1 MKGPL
6 YSGMRQTQP
15 KLECKLLSVVAPPSI
30 ISNLS
35 VSTRK
40 FVFEQAGDDFVL
52 VRNTNPALLQRIR
65 FEPAGDTSSW
75 FVNEFNS
82 DKKPGEP
89 ALYKIK
95 ND

>member
-6 YSGMRQTQP
+6 CAGMRQTQP
-15 KLECKLLSVVAPPSI
+15 KLECKLLNVVAPPSI

-40 FVFEQAGDDFVL
+40 FVFEQAGDDFVR

-65 FEPAGDTSSW
+65 FEPAGDNL
-75 FVNEFNS
+75 VLVR
-82 DKKPGEP
+82 KR
-89 ALYKIK
+89 IQQR
-95 ND
+95 